1 MPVLDG
7 VVDDVFPLRGPADD
21 ALPLLRQ
28 QPQFLFESLG
38 VLHLSCPHH
47 LLSVTDDGMENLLV
61 AVHLTLKFLVDT
73 HANS

>member
-7 VVDDVFPLRGPADD
+7 VVDDVFPLCGPADD

-47 LLSVTDDGMENLLV
+47 LLSVTDDGVENLLV

-73 HANS
+73 NVNS